1 MRDGLTRFNTRSAL
15 LAIAVLTLLGGVAL
29 GAGLTPSPDKDRAAT
44 EPPRVALQT
53 SADKGTVAERG
64 KGKGGKRG
72 SRGKRGARGPRGRTG
87 PQGERGPTGATGTTG
102 PAGSSD
108 EHVVDVGVDW
118 NGEANSAG
126 RDTSSVAVPGIGTM
140 KLTCPAAGGN
150 GAHTLVI
157 SPSSPAGRR
166 TVATLT
172 TFEQGNSSNQRFT
185 SGDSSPISIPLPNNG
200 MISGAF
206 SIEPISGGSA
216 DAGGLPVA
224 DLTMSSFW
232 KDNGDPPG
240 SDDYC
245 HLSAQIIAKGG

>member
-1 MRDGLTRFNTRSAL
+1 MRDGLTRINIRSAL
-15 LAIAVLTLLGGVAL
+15 LAIAVVTLLGGVAL
-29 GAGLTPSPDKDRAAT
+29 GAGLTPSPDKDRAAKDS
-44 EPPRVALQT
+44 PRVALQT
-53 SADKGTVAERG
+53 SAGGGTVAERG
-64 KGKGGKRG
+64 KRGKGGK
-72 SRGKRGARGPRGRTG
+72 RGKRGARGPRGRTG
-87 PQGERGPTGATGTTG
+87 PQGERGPTGATGATG

-108 EHVVDVGVDW
+108 EHVLDVGVDW
-118 NGEANSAG
+118 DGEANSAG

-140 KLTCPAAGGN
+140 TLNCPAAGGN

-157 SPSSPAGRR
+157 NPSSPAGRR

-172 TFEQGNSSNQRFT
+172 TFEQGNSSNERVT

-216 DAGGLPVA
+216 DAGQLPVA